1 MPQCEA
7 RLSGGKSHVDGV
19 WTVAFEPEPGSAKT
33 SLFFLPR
40 RCSREAEGRLCQ
52 TCADKAA
59 ATASIVAK
67 KGGKYIANQQTLF
80 HGFVGELPPAWSHMY
95 MSQWYVDYVAAN
107 GKHLAPATVA
117 RAEEAFGACPGPRPK
132 PVEAEAKKMPRAKK
146 VVEQPGEPTAQ
157 AEVPKKVVKPRAKKT
172 EASTEEAAPGP
183 APKKFRAKKP
193 ETPKVI
199 EALQAGEPEVTPA
212 TPAPAPAPAPKLATK
227 RAPKQVGKNTAAA
240 TTTLAATA
248 PVGIVPDTGASEP
261 TRVVEIKVRR
271 ITVDGRQVLLSQQK
285 DKVYDLKFNYL
296 GRYNSREDKIVTG
309 YPDSDAD

>member
-59 ATASIVAK
+59 ATASIVVK

-107 GKHLAPATVA
+107 GKRLAPATVT

-172 EASTEEAAPGP
+172 EAPAEEAAPGP

-212 TPAPAPAPAPKLATK
+212 TPAPTLAVAMPKPVPK
-227 RAPKQVGKNTAAA
+227 RAPKQVGKKA
-240 TTTLAATA
+240 TETPVVA
-248 PVGIVPDTGASEP
+248 PIGIVPETTTAEP
-261 TRVVEIKVRR
+261 TRVMEIKVRR

-309 YPDSDAD
+309 YPDSDLD